1 MSKLIDTLVVF
12 KISSTCN
19 QPAQLQR
26 LSIILN
32 ILKGANEFV
41 LYYRSW
47 DQKMCRFVSWFVGVD
62 GLRPSQYFSINLG
75 MYKINKTLL
84 FNFTVCIG
92 HVAWSYQSVEK

>member
-32 ILKGANEFV
+32 ILKVANEFV
-41 LYYRSW
+41 LYYIEAETKKCA
-47 DQKMCRFVSWFVGVD
+47 DLLVD
-62 GLRPSQYFSINLG
+62 
-75 MYKINKTLL
+75 LL
-84 FNFTVCIG
+84 ELMVYDPVNIFQLILVCTI
-92 HVAWSYQSVEK
+92 